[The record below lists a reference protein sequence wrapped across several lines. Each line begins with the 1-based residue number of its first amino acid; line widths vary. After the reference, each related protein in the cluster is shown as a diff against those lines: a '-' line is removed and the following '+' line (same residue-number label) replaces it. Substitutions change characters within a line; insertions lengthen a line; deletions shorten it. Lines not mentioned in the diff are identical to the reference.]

1 MRGRRRRVTTDAG
14 LSITSMMD
22 MFTIILLFL
31 LNFFDPS
38 QEASA
43 LILPH
48 GAAREPAPAG
58 RTVHIE
64 PGAVKVDGVAVFGLE
79 NGEIPD
85 VVPREGRKILPLRDA
100 LSRAGVGEDAALRV
114 EADKRVPFS
123 VVGDV
128 LYTAGDAGF
137 HQYRFV
143 VVHDG

>member
-1 MRGRRRRVTTDAG
+1 VRARRRVETEAG

-31 LNFFDPS
+31 LHFFDPS

-43 LILPH
+43 LVLPH
-48 GAAREPAPAG
+48 GRATEASPAG

-64 PGAVKVDGVAVFGLE
+64 PRAVKVDGVPVFGLE
-79 NGEIPD
+79 RGEIPSE
-85 VVPREGRKILPLRDA
+85 VPREGRKILPLRDA
-100 LSRAGVGEDAALRV
+100 LSRAGVPEGAVLRI
-114 EADKRVPFS
+114 EADRSAPFS

-137 HQYRFV
+137 QQYRFV